1 MVILVIFKSCP
12 NYYLLD
18 RNHCCSATGNCEY
31 LSCYQPSKSN
41 SKLMGVSYCSKKI
54 SDSYD
59 LKLILAQQYK
69 IGQDCPF
76 PYPTEGIVDL

>member
-1 MVILVIFKSCP
+1 MVILVTFKSWP

-31 LSCYQPSKSN
+31 LSCYQPSESD
-41 SKLMGVSYCSKKI
+41 SKLMGVSYCSKKN

-59 LKLILAQQYK
+59 LKLILAQQDK
-69 IGQDCPF
+69 IG
-76 PYPTEGIVDL
+76 